1 MFNHVKEDIAIVF
14 ERDPAA
20 RTHWEIITTY
30 PGVHALLLHRL
41 SHWLWRQR
49 FYWFARFSS
58 HLGRWL
64 TGIEIHPGATIGR
77 RVFIDHGMGVVIGE
91 TAVIGDDCTLYHGVT
106 LGGTSW
112 NKGKRHPTLETGVV
126 IGAGAKVLGPI
137 TIGAGAKIG
146 SNAVVVKDVPAN
158 ATAVG
163 IPARI
168 LEEEKSK
175 QRADIAQK
183 IGFAAYAVGNDEN
196 DPMIKAIHSLLDHA
210 TKQDKVLLEL
220 QAQLDRL
227 NMGTDTDAVVGEA
240 FDVQATHAKS
250 PKKSKAE

>member
-1 MFNHVKEDIAIVF
+1 MFNHIKEDISIVF

-20 RTHWEIITTY
+20 RTHWEILTTY
-30 PGVHALLLHRL
+30 PGVHALLMHRF
-41 SHWLWRQR
+41 SHWLWKHDWFWLGR
-49 FYWFARFSS
+49 FFS

-77 RVFIDHGMGVVIGE
+77 RVFIDHGMGVVVGE

-112 NKGKRHPTLETGVV
+112 NKGKRHPTLEAGVV

-137 TIGAGAKIG
+137 TIGEGAKIG

-168 LEEEKSK
+168 LEEEKTK
-175 QRADIAQK
+175 QRAKTAQK

-210 TKQDKVLLEL
+210 AKQDLVMQAL
-220 QAQLDRL
+220 QTQLDRL
-227 NMGTDTDAVVGEA
+227 NMDVETDTEVGEA
-240 FDVQATHAKS
+240 FNVQTTTKN
-250 PKKSKAE
+250 PTKKPVQK